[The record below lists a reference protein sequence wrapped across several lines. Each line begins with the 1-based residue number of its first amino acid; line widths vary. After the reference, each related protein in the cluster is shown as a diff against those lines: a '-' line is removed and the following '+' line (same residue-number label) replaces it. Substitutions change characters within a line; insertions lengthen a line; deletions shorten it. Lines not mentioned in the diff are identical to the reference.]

1 MNTLNFTFNFNA
13 PVGQNIAHVD
23 KLEAHFDKDMTMQVI
38 DAKEPPVMPAA
49 PSPRADAKGA
59 SVATATRYDSVAC
72 DERNF
77 SSSEERALAPL
88 GLSAPRSAAEQFL
101 DGERLPLPE
110 VLLTEKARELH
121 VRLCEAGI
129 IDEAWQPVGLSFTEK
144 GTLIDYVAERLDIR
158 TKWKFFGALWH
169 VDSETLRTSK
179 ARGLDQDKT
188 WAFRS
193 RLDALSV

>member
-23 KLEAHFDKDMTMQVI
+23 KLEAHFDKDMTMQVV
-38 DAKEPPVMPAA
+38 DTKAMEESAVMPA
-49 PSPRADAKGA
+49 
-59 SVATATRYDSVAC
+59 
-72 DERNF
+72 
-77 SSSEERALAPL
+77 
-88 GLSAPRSAAEQFL
+88 
-101 DGERLPLPE
+101 LPE
-110 VLLTEKARELH
+110 ALLTDAARELH
-121 VRLCEAGI
+121 AKLVEAGMV
-129 IDEAWQPVGLSFTEK
+129 DEQWQPVGLSFTEK

-158 TKWKFFGALWH
+158 AKWKLFGALWH
-169 VDSETLRTSK
+169 VDPETLRTSK

>member
-23 KLEAHFDKDMTMQVI
+23 TLVAHFDKDMTMQVV
-38 DAKEPPVMPAA
+38 DTKAME
-49 PSPRADAKGA
+49 A
-59 SVATATRYDSVAC
+59 S
-72 DERNF
+72 
-77 SSSEERALAPL
+77 
-88 GLSAPRSAAEQFL
+88 
-101 DGERLPLPE
+101 PLPE

-121 VRLCEAGI
+121 ARLVEAGMV
-129 IDEAWQPVGLSFTEK
+129 DEAWRPVGLSFTEK

-158 TKWKFFGALWH
+158 AKWKLFGALWH
-169 VDSETLRTSK
+169 TDPETLRTSK

-193 RLDALSV
+193 RLDAL

>member
-23 KLEAHFDKDMTMQVI
+23 TLEAHFDKDMTMQVI
-38 DAKEPPVMPAA
+38 DGDVENHPEVSEA
-49 PSPRADAKGA
+49 PSPW
-59 SVATATRYDSVAC
+59 
-72 DERNF
+72 ER
-77 SSSEERALAPL
+77 
-88 GLSAPRSAAEQFL
+88 

-110 VLLTEKARELH
+110 VLLTDKARELH
-121 VRLCEAGI
+121 ARLVEAGMV
-129 IDEAWQPVGLSFTEK
+129 DEGWMPVGLSFTEK

-158 TKWKFFGALWH
+158 AKWKLFGALWH
-169 VDSETLRTSK
+169 TDPETLRTSK

-193 RLDALSV
+193 RLDAL

>member
-23 KLEAHFDKDMTMQVI
+23 KLEAHFDRDMTMQVM
-38 DAKEPPVMPAA
+38 DTKAME
-49 PSPRADAKGA
+49 A
-59 SVATATRYDSVAC
+59 S
-72 DERNF
+72 
-77 SSSEERALAPL
+77 
-88 GLSAPRSAAEQFL
+88 
-101 DGERLPLPE
+101 PLPE

-121 VRLCEAGI
+121 AKLVEAGMV
-129 IDEAWQPVGLSFTEK
+129 DEGWMPMGLSFTEK

-158 TKWKFFGALWH
+158 AKWKLFGALWH
-169 VDSETLRTSK
+169 VDPETLRTSK

-193 RLDALSV
+193 RLEAL